1 MEVLHSIEAAFS
13 SVLLTLPERLART
26 IVRPLV
32 VQNDIEQR
40 LMNLDGAV
48 VFNKSEIAETI
59 HEKTNSRPS
68 SADHFRERFLGDFW
82 NQCFR
87 LTRLA
92 EFRHQQ
98 QNSCQTLF
106 TGIEELIDKVSL
118 NAHAAGQEEG
128 EEKI

>member
-59 HEKTNSRPS
+59 HEKANPRPS
-68 SADHFRERFLGDFW
+68 SADHLRQRFLRDFR
-82 NQCFR
+82 NQCFG
-87 LTRLA
+87 LPGFS
-92 EFRHQQ
+92 EVRHQ
-98 QNSCQTLF
+98 
-106 TGIEELIDKVSL
+106 EEDPR
-118 NAHAAGQEEG
+118 
-128 EEKI
+128 